1 VEKEQYFLNTLQIFP
16 KQEED
21 NMAFEKL
28 KEIYEIEVEY
38 TTKSSLAILAGREAA
53 FTAIDQVVTLV
64 GGKPVIPGSSI
75 KGAIRSTLES
85 ILSEKGERVCV
96 PLSAIPKDF
105 SRNPEEY
112 AKRIGRIPPC
122 EPRRKEPCPVCQ
134 IFGAADLAA
143 RAMFMDARP
152 VGEPHLTDRT
162 HVAITRDNKA
172 AAEGKLMQVQ
182 TIDAGAQFRGII
194 RVVNPEP
201 WQIGAVLVSISSL
214 EMLGLGAKKS
224 AGYGEIETKII
235 SIKRKVLKDS
245 KWETTDINQFEEF
258 LSAFAA
264 YRE

>member
-1 VEKEQYFLNTLQIFP
+1 MV
-16 KQEED
+16 
-21 NMAFEKL
+21 FEKL

-75 KGAIRSTLES
+75 KGAIRSTLEA
-85 ILSEKGERVCV
+85 ILVEKGEQVCV

-105 SRNPEEY
+105 ARNAEEY
-112 AKRIGRIPPC
+112 AESIGRISPC
-122 EPRRKEPCPVCQ
+122 EPRRKKPCPVCQ

-152 VGEPHLTDRT
+152 VGEPHITDRT

-172 AAEGKLMQVQ
+172 AAGGKLMQVQ
-182 TIDAGAQFRGII
+182 TIDAGARFRGII
-194 RVVNPEP
+194 RIVNPQP
-201 WQIGAVLVSISSL
+201 WQIGAVLVSINSL

-235 SIKRKVLKDS
+235 SIKKKELKES
-245 KWETTDINQFEEF
+245 MWKISDINQFDEF
-258 LSAFAA
+258 LSAFAT
-264 YRE
+264 YRG